1 MLQSG
6 NLKTGIFLDRDGVIN
21 KAIVRNGIPYSPRE
35 KVDFEI
41 LEGVKDA
48 LEILHKS
55 EILPV
60 VITNQPD
67 VSRGFISEEIVEW
80 QHSKLKEV
88 LGIEHFYICYHDDS
102 DLCNCRKP
110 KIGLI
115 KEASQQLNIVIERS
129 YLVGDRWRDI
139 QAGQEAGCTCFFIDY
154 RYGEKQPHPP
164 FYTVSS
170 LIEAVRI
177 ITGGTYD
184 K

>member
-6 NLKTGIFLDRDGVIN
+6 NLKKGIFLDRDGVIN
-21 KAIVRNGIPYSPRE
+21 KAIVRNGIPYPPRE
-35 KVDFEI
+35 KFDFEI

-48 LEILHKS
+48 VEILHKS
-55 EILPV
+55 RILPV

-67 VSRGFISEEIVEW
+67 VSRGLISEELVEW
-80 QHSKLKEV
+80 QHSKLNEV
-88 LGIEHFYICYHDDS
+88 LGIEHFYTCYHDDS

-115 KEASQQLNIVIERS
+115 KEASHRLNIMTERS

-139 QAGQEAGCTCFFIDY
+139 QAGQESGCTCFFIDY
-154 RYGEKQPHPP
+154 QYNEKQPLPP
-164 FYTVSS
+164 FYTVNS

-177 ITGGTYD
+177 ITGGRI
-184 K
+184 